1 MKSTLVIGVAAA
13 SLLVLGGCSSMSTA
27 PRGAAAVPSPPGKDD
42 CLFFR
47 TLDDW
52 SPIDRERL
60 LIYGPGRVPY
70 LATLS
75 FPSNDLTWDYA
86 VGFQDRDND
95 GRLCGH
101 GFDAILFRDGIPD
114 RITLASLQRIE
125 KADAEKLL
133 DAANP
138 KRKARKAVQVPEGA
152 AAKPASGEA
161 AAPATQPR

>member
-1 MKSTLVIGVAAA
+1 MKFLCVTSFAAA
-13 SLLVLGGCSSMSTA
+13 GLLALAGCSSTPRA
-27 PRGAAAVPSPPGKDD
+27 PSGAAAIPSPPGKDD

-60 LIYGPGRVPY
+60 LIYGPGKVPY

-75 FPSNDLTWDYA
+75 FPSSEMTFDFA
-86 VGFQDRDND
+86 IGFQDHDRD

-101 GFDAILFRDGIPD
+101 GFDAIVVRDGSPG
-114 RITLASLQRIE
+114 RITIRSLQRIE

-152 AAKPASGEA
+152 G
-161 AAPATQPR
+161 APPSPSPSPEQ